1 MLGHFVHDVLVR
13 YTHMVKSFFLFFFFI
28 SFLFVLSCIDNSQSV
43 LIRIIIER

>member
-13 YTHMVKSFFLFFFFI
+13 YTHMVKSFFLFFFI